1 MLGHGTARASRR
13 ERDGQPHRR
22 DVARSVSLLG
32 RRAERA
38 LWSGLRKKC
47 AFTRA
52 FGLNWH
58 AQTFRVRASLPNPDT
73 TVPCPAGLEEPWRA
87 FRFAG
92 PAACLHG
99 PRDETLRCEGKGSA
113 SLTRRC
119 NAFTASLQT
128 PRWSARQPAGS
139 HGTSRRFVQEATR
152 RAERDGA
159 CSKDDDGFR
168 RRRGRLL
175 HGSGSAPSRCG

>member
-1 MLGHGTARASRR
+1 MGPWADRLTAPPPPARGRSHGDCVRRPTIQSVPFRCNATLSWRGGSSSSCGLRQAESLTSRQRSMPPQRPHLYARGAAAERRRWRWRCVLGHGTARASRR

-22 DVARSVSLLG
+22 DVARSVSLLV

-92 PAACLHG
+92 PAA
-99 PRDETLRCEGKGSA
+99 S
-113 SLTRRC
+113 
-119 NAFTASLQT
+119 
-128 PRWSARQPAGS
+128 
-139 HGTSRRFVQEATR
+139 
-152 RAERDGA
+152 
-159 CSKDDDGFR
+159 
-168 RRRGRLL
+168 
-175 HGSGSAPSRCG
+175 